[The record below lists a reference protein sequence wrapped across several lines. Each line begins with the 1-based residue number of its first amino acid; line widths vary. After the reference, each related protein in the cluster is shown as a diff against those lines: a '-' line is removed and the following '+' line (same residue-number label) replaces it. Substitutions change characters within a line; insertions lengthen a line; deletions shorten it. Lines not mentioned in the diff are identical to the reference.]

1 MQNHSEYVQQAF
13 RKAKQQYLTAEIL
26 DLNYDSDAF
35 LSFCQDKKSSDID
48 EWTLEELDLCVQQ
61 FKKVHKPILKHKQEP
76 IKPIVACIVKPT
88 DPLEKVRKALGRV
101 SDSVLEVEPV
111 NHNELSRM
119 ENIKILVCNPELV
132 DPGLFS
138 SKYYQFVVNTQ
149 PVNWLV
155 KRKIEEFLWIRD
167 MLVNDFPG
175 VYVPPIHKSAK
186 SKLEEKGLYKRQVLY
201 SVFLNNSVSSQV
213 LRTSQLLL
221 AFLKETDLKPYT
233 RAAKKPYRIQKIS
246 QVKSLN
252 REITCIFEEL
262 LDKYEQINT
271 FLFKT
276 DKILLELLE
285 KLKKLIHDSVTL
297 ADSIKNYAQILSE
310 SKQNYLSIKNEVGAS
325 IYEDV
330 ENSLR
335 SWADFIM
342 KSTKNIYEDMAIPI
356 KAYKMD
362 MLTLKDLIKDKD
374 IALGNYKSSLGK
386 SSYNELKEVFGYY
399 NCACF
404 AQCEKIMCESLTQLQ
419 NKMVAGFKKKGEE
432 SLQFHMIW
440 GQLIEQL
447 TITY

>member
-1 MQNHSEYVQQAF
+1 MQNQSEYIQQAI
-13 RKAKQQYLTAEIL
+13 RKSKQQFLIAEIL

-48 EWTLEELDLCVQQ
+48 EWTLEELDLCVQE
-61 FKKVHKPILKHKQEP
+61 FKKNHKPILKHKETINPQ
-76 IKPIVACIVKPT
+76 VVSIVKPM
-88 DPLEKVRKALGRV
+88 DPLEKVRKVLGKV
-101 SDSVLEVEPV
+101 SESVVEVDPV
-111 NHNELSRM
+111 NINELNRM
-119 ENIKILVCNPELV
+119 ENVKVLVCNPELV

-138 SKYYQFVVNTQ
+138 SKYYQFIVNTQ
-149 PVNWLV
+149 PANWLV
-155 KRKIEEFLWIRD
+155 KRKIEDFFWIRD

-175 VYVPPIHKSAK
+175 VYVPSIHKSTK

-201 SVFLNNSVSSQV
+201 SGFLNNIVSSQV
-213 LRTSQLLL
+213 IRTSQLLL
-221 AFLKETDLKPYT
+221 AFLKEPDLKPYT
-233 RAAKKPYRIQKIS
+233 RAAKKPYRILKIS

-252 REITCIFEEL
+252 REIVCIFEEL
-262 LDKYEQINT
+262 FDKYEQINN
-271 FLFKT
+271 FLLKT

-297 ADSIKNYAQILSE
+297 ADSIKNYAKIISE
-310 SKQNYLSIKNEVGAS
+310 SKQNYFSIKNEVGTS
-325 IYEDV
+325 VYEEV
-330 ENSLR
+330 ENSLY

-342 KSTKNIYEDMAIPI
+342 KSTKNIYEDMIIPI

-374 IALGNYKSSLGK
+374 TALGNYKSSLGK
-386 SSYNELKEVFGYY
+386 SNYNELKEVFGYY

-404 AQCEKIMCESLTQLQ
+404 TQCEKVMCESLNQLQ
-419 NKMVAGFKKKGEE
+419 NKIAAGFKKKSEE
-432 SLQFHMIW
+432 SLQFHLIW

>member
-1 MQNHSEYVQQAF
+1 MQDQTEYVQQAF
-13 RKAKQQYLTAEIL
+13 RKAKQQFLIAEIL

-48 EWTLEELDLCVQQ
+48 EWTLEELDLCVQE
-61 FKKVHKPILKHKQEP
+61 FKKTHKPIPKLKKEP
-76 IKPIVACIVKPT
+76 IKSQVVNIVKPI
-88 DPLEKVRKALGRV
+88 DPLEKVRKVLGKV
-101 SDSVLEVEPV
+101 SDSVVEVEPV

-119 ENIKILVCNPELV
+119 GDVKILVCNPEIV

-155 KRKIEEFLWIRD
+155 KRKIEDFLWIRD

-175 VYVPPIHKSAK
+175 VYIPPIHKSSK

-201 SVFLNNSVSSQV
+201 SVFLNNTASNQV
-213 LRTSQLLL
+213 LRTSQLFL
-221 AFLKETDLKPYT
+221 AFLKEADLKLYI

-246 QVKSLN
+246 QIKSLN
-252 REITCIFEEL
+252 QEITCIFEEL
-262 LDKYEQINT
+262 LDKYEHINT
-271 FLFKT
+271 FLIKT
-276 DKILLELLE
+276 DKILVELLE

-297 ADSIKNYAQILSE
+297 ADSIQNYAEIISE
-310 SKQNYLSIKNEVGAS
+310 SKQNYLSIKNEIGAS

-330 ENSLR
+330 ENSLHN
-335 SWADFIM
+335 WADFIM
-342 KSTKNIYEDMAIPI
+342 KSTKNIYEDMIIPI
-356 KAYKMD
+356 KVYKMD

-374 IALGNYKSSLGK
+374 TALANYKCSLGK
-386 SSYNELKEVFGYY
+386 TNFNELKEVFGYF

-404 AQCEKIMCESLTQLQ
+404 TQCEKIMGESLTQLQ
-419 NKMVAGFKKKGEE
+419 NKMAAGFKKKSDE
-432 SLQFHMIW
+432 SLQFHLIW

-447 TITY
+447 SITY